1 MFFLTIWTNICIKRC
16 NLMLTGWSKKRH
28 LLYVRT
34 DITYGTSP
42 IIDYIA
48 QNGTKTFL
56 NSYLRYVLC
65 IGVQILEIHGFELVL
80 KTLEIRGFW
89 LKALKIHGFWFHGKK
104 YFYWIW
110 IAQFLAI
117 FSSISSVSQ
126 GSNIS

>member
-1 MFFLTIWTNICIKRC
+1 
-16 NLMLTGWSKKRH
+16 MLTGWSKKRH

-65 IGVQILEIHGFELVL
+65 IGVQILEIHGFELVP
-80 KTLEIRGFW
+80 KTLELEVCGFLYLENFELYMWILRGF
-89 LKALKIHGFWFHGKK
+89 LGF
-104 YFYWIW
+104 YQPYD
-110 IAQFLAI
+110 AQFSRYTVTA
-117 FSSISSVSQ
+117 
-126 GSNIS
+126 